1 MTAHVET
8 TRNGDVLILRL
19 ARPEKKNALT
29 SQMYAALAD
38 GLALAEE
45 DEAIRVVMLLGSAGA
60 FTAGNDLSD
69 FLQNP
74 PQGAEAAVFRFLRA
88 LARSSVPLIAAV
100 DGDAVGVGT
109 TMLLHCDMVV
119 ASSRSRFRL
128 PFVELGLVPEA
139 ASTLLLPRLVGHA
152 KAAELI
158 MLGHFF
164 DADEAH
170 RLGIVNHVTSEDE
183 VEPMIARVAASLS
196 AKPPQALRAT
206 KRLLRGDPAQL
217 EAAIVAESKVFAER
231 LLSAE
236 AREAFSAFL
245 EKRAPDYSR
254 VH

>member
-1 MTAHVET
+1 MTSHVET

-29 SQMYAALAD
+29 SEMYGALAD
-38 GLALAEE
+38 GIAAAEA
-45 DEAIRVVMLLGSAGA
+45 DEAIRVVMILGSGGA
-60 FTAGNDLSD
+60 FTSGNDLAD
-69 FLQNP
+69 FLSNP
-74 PQGAEAAVFRFLRA
+74 PKGGDAPVFRFLRE
-88 LARSSVPLIAAV
+88 LARASVPLIAAV
-100 DGDAVGVGT
+100 DGDAIGVGT

-119 ASSRSRFRL
+119 ASTRSRFRL

-152 KAAELI
+152 KAAELL

-164 DADEAH
+164 DAEEAR
-170 RLGIVNHVTSEDE
+170 RLGVVNHVAEAE
-183 VEPMIARVAASLS
+183 EIEPMIARVAASLA

-206 KRLLRGDPAQL
+206 KRLLRGDPAEL
-217 EAAIVAESKVFAER
+217 EAAILAESKVFAER

-245 EKRAPDYSR
+245 EKRPPDYGK